1 LDADHSDHG
10 IKEGIVADSG
20 GGGQTQGGSDF
31 GVDLQALSDAIATV
45 QREKD
50 NISGTLDQIDIRIR
64 NLSAYWAGPAYDSVD
79 PVTTWYDNARYDL
92 MGILEEIIARMKKSY
107 DNYHQAESQNAE
119 NVTPRVQA

>member
-1 LDADHSDHG
+1 M
-10 IKEGIVADSG
+10 ADSG